1 MKRIILLLVT
11 LMSFSAKADMD
22 DVCFVTDKEAID
34 LFKAK
39 AVINDSKCVRNNILT
54 VYALSEP
61 QVMNFIDTFCRY
73 DRAINYM
80 NRDSNNYKKVK
91 NLRTAHTWGLTCVL
105 YSREGRSAKNP
116 LSSTYKPE

>member
-73 DRAINYM
+73 DRACLLYTSPSP
-80 NRDSNNYKKVK
+80 RDY
-91 NLRTAHTWGLTCVL
+91 AA
-105 YSREGRSAKNP
+105 SRMPSSA
-116 LSSTYKPE
+116 